1 MFTKDHDNPDPSAVN
16 FDDPN
21 PLLNGLRTGDWLD
34 AQNFPPL
41 SWVVPG
47 LIPEGMSMLVG
58 GPKIGKSWLSLGI
71 ALAVASGGRVLGRI
85 GVGKARPVLLLALE
99 DGDRRLQD
107 RARELLD
114 DDPIPPLLSYMT
126 RIAPNSVVQTVEAWL
141 ATVDADSEPLVIL
154 DTLGKVM
161 PPALPGE
168 SPYMRDY
175 KVAGRLKRIC
185 DDRPG
190 MALLVLHH
198 DRKAQSDDFVDGV
211 SGTNGI
217 AGAVDTII
225 VIARARNESQGL
237 FKVTGRDVPEREYA
251 VSVDGGRWTLI
262 GDSLHAAATAAHT
275 IRATANLS
283 DRSAEIVR
291 FVARNPDGV
300 RPTDVATAME
310 IGVKEAGVYLGRLL
324 DAGKVRRPERGLYV
338 PVVSVVSVVSEKPT
352 DLPNTTHPTH
362 TTGVEKRCS
371 VCGFPLAAALV
382 AAGETTHA
390 TCGDER

>member
-1 MFTKDHDNPDPSAVN
+1 
-16 FDDPN
+16 
-21 PLLNGLRTGDWLD
+21 
-34 AQNFPPL
+34 
-41 SWVVPG
+41 
-47 LIPEGMSMLVG
+47 MLVG

-85 GVGKARPVLLLALE
+85 GVGNARPVLLLALE

-126 RIAPNSVVQTVEAWL
+126 RIEPNSVVKTVEAWL
-141 ATVDADSEPLVIL
+141 ETVDVDAQPLVIL
-154 DTLGKVM
+154 DTLGRVM
-161 PPALPGE
+161 PPALMGE
-168 SPYMRDY
+168 SPYQRDY

-217 AGAVDTII
+217 AGAVDTIL

-237 FKVTGRDVPEREYA
+237 FKVTGRDVAEREYA
-251 VSVDGGRWTLI
+251 VSVDGGKWTLI
-262 GDSLHAAATAAHT
+262 GGSLNAAATTAQT
-275 IRATANLS
+275 IRATTNLS

-291 FVARNPDGV
+291 FAARNPNGV
-300 RPTDVATAME
+300 RAADVAEA
-310 IGVKEAGVYLGRLL
+310 IDIPRDEAGVYLRRLTE
-324 DAGKVRRPERGLYV
+324 AGKLRKPARGLYT
-338 PVVSVVSVVSEKPT
+338 PVLSVLSVLSDEEEP
-352 DLPNTTHPTH
+352 PEQNTKNTKNSI
-362 TTGVEKRCS
+362 GREACS

>member
-1 MFTKDHDNPDPSAVN
+1 MHTTGHENPDAPEVN

-21 PLLNGLRTGDWLD
+21 PLLNGLRTGAWLD
-34 AQNFPPL
+34 IQHFPPL

-85 GVGKARPVLLLALE
+85 GVGNARPVLLLALE

-107 RARELLD
+107 RSRDLLD
-114 DDPIPPLLSYMT
+114 GNAIPPLLSYMT
-126 RIAPNSVVQTVEAWL
+126 RIEPNSVVQTVEAWL
-141 ATVDADSEPLVIL
+141 ATVDADSEPLVVL

-237 FKVTGRDVPEREYA
+237 FKLTGRDVPEREYA
-251 VSVDGGRWTLI
+251 VSVDGGQWTLI
-262 GDSLHAAATAAHT
+262 GDSLHAAATTAHT

-300 RPTDVATAME
+300 RAADVAEAVE
-310 IGVKEAGVYLGRLL
+310 LSVKEAGVYLGRLL

-338 PVVSVVSVVSEKPT
+338 PVVNVVSVVSEEPT
-352 DLPNTTHPTH
+352 DQPNTTHPTH

-371 VCGFPLAAALV
+371 CCGFPLAAALV

-390 TCGDER
+390 TCGDE